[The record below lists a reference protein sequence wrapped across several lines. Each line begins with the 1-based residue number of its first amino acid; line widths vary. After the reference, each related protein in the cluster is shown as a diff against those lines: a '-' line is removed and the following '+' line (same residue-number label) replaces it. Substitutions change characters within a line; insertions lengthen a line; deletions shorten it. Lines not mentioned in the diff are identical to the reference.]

1 MLKYIKL
8 CKIISVKTQSH
19 MNIYVF
25 VWLLTLNRSDAGL
38 IEKPKLV
45 TCKFVNFVVHDG
57 VLEYIYIYIYIFD

>member
-1 MLKYIKL
+1 
-8 CKIISVKTQSH
+8 

-57 VLEYIYIYIYIFD
+57 VLEYIYMYIYIYLTEARRAVSPKDYYGA

>member
-1 MLKYIKL
+1 
-8 CKIISVKTQSH
+8 

-57 VLEYIYIYIYIFD
+57 VLEYIYLTEARRAVSPKDYYGA